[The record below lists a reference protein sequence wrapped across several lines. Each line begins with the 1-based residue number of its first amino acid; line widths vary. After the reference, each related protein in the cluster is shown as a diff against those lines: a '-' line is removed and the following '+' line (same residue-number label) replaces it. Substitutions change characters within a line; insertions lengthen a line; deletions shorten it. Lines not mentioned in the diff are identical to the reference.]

1 MTEQQ
6 AVTRYAAPM
15 PLPPFR
21 VEAGWSIDIEE
32 GALAVLK
39 PGAVVGVM
47 GKHYLVGEDGELTEV
62 RVTMVD
68 ADGQPLDQHPGGF
81 REIKQGDLFMELRP
95 V

>member
-1 MTEQQ
+1 
-6 AVTRYAAPM
+6 
-15 PLPPFR
+15 
-21 VEAGWSIDIEE
+21 
-32 GALAVLK
+32 
-39 PGAVVGVM
+39 M

-68 ADGQPLDQHPGGF
+68 ADGQPLDQHPGDF